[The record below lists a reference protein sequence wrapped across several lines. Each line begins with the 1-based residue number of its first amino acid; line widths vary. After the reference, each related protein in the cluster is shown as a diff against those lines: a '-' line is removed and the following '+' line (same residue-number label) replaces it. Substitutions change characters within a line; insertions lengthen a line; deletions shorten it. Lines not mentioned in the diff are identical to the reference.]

1 MHKSLSLCFYY
12 HGNGNILYR
21 SSLELQFL
29 IPRDGSNTI
38 YLLTRKQK
46 LYKLQQQWN
55 KQMLNLD
62 Y

>member
-12 HGNGNILYR
+12 HGNGNVLYR
-21 SSLELQFL
+21 SSLEVISHQSL

-46 LYKLQQQWN
+46 LYKLQQQ
-55 KQMLNLD
+55 
-62 Y
+62 